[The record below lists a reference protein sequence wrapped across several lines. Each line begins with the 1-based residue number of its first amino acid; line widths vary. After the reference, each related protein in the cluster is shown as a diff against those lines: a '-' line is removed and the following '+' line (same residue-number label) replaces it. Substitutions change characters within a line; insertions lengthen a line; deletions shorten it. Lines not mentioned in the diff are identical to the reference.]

1 MTEEAQ
7 KPNPYAFVNSVISR
21 IKNDDTAFRAAMT
34 RADNPQIEYQAWRY
48 LIELGKVDLKIEWQR
63 RAYALVGAAIAR
75 ERPPKDGSQSLGEA
89 LKMCCIKPGK
99 VDDSVDSRFRR
110 ILACDSREE
119 LITVLRQIIRYV
131 QNNEKVSLKYGKL
144 LSDILFFRDDI
155 KRKWAEDFYPKK
167 SEDSDAEEEQEE
179 EET

>member
-7 KPNPYAFVNSVISR
+7 KPNPYVFVDRVISR
-21 IKNDDTAFRAAMT
+21 IKDDTAFRAAMT
-34 RADNPQIEYQAWRY
+34 RADNPQTEYQSWRY
-48 LIELGKVDLKIEWQR
+48 LIELGHVDLKIDWQR
-63 RAYALVGAAIAR
+63 RAYSLVGAAIAR
-75 ERPPKDGSQSLGEA
+75 ERTSKEGTQSLGEA
-89 LKMCCIKPGK
+89 LKMCCIKPGEI
-99 VDDSVDSRFRR
+99 DDSLDRRFRR

-144 LSDILFFRDDI
+144 LSDILYFGESVKTD
-155 KRKWAEDFYPKK
+155 WAKAFYFKK
-167 SEDSDAEEEQEE
+167 SEDSEEEPEE